1 MEKKNNSGILVGIL
15 IMIIIILFAF
25 AELLEMGS
33 IGFKA
38 SKINDNR
45 QTSKKNQINTRE
57 ETNEISDSKTQAS
70 EKNQIDTREETNEI
84 SDSKTQASEKN
95 QIDTREETKE
105 VNNLNIGNNNTGEYI
120 YSIKSDK
127 MGIPYVASI
136 DLTEDGTFYA
146 SHSSTMKRWYY
157 GTYEINGNVLKL
169 NYKFTT
175 PAVQNMGEKLA
186 KTLTYTIENG
196 TISGTRN
203 DDDLFASGVDAI
215 LKKNSNQYNV
225 KNDFM
230 GSLIDMYT
238 MGNSN

>member
-1 MEKKNNSGILVGIL
+1 MANEKKNKGIL
-15 IMIIIILFAF
+15 IGILIVIIIILFAF
-25 AELLEMGS
+25 AELLAMGS

-38 SKINDNR
+38 STINDNQ
-45 QTSKKNQINTRE
+45 QT
-57 ETNEISDSKTQAS
+57 S
-70 EKNQIDTREETNEI
+70 EKNQIDNHEETKEI
-84 SDSKTQASEKN
+84 SNSKAQANEKD
-95 QIDTREETKE
+95 QIDSHEETKE
-105 VNNLNIGNNNTGEYI
+105 VNIGNGNTGEYI
-120 YSIKSDK
+120 YSIESDQ

-146 SHSSTMKRWYY
+146 SHSSTMKSWYY

-215 LKKNSNQYNV
+215 LKKKSNQYNV

>member
-1 MEKKNNSGILVGIL
+1 MANEKKNKGIL
-15 IMIIIILFAF
+15 IGILIVIFIILFAF
-25 AELLEMGS
+25 AELLAMGS
-33 IGFKA
+33 IEFKA
-38 SKINDNR
+38 STINDNQ
-45 QTSKKNQINTRE
+45 QT
-57 ETNEISDSKTQAS
+57 S
-70 EKNQIDTREETNEI
+70 EKNQIDTSEETKEKVKAN
-84 SDSKTQASEKN
+84 EKN
-95 QIDTREETKE
+95 QIDSHEETKE
-105 VNNLNIGNNNTGEYI
+105 VNIGNGNTGEYI
-120 YSIKSDK
+120 YSIESDQ

-203 DDDLFASGVDAI
+203 DYDLFASGVDAI
-215 LKKNSNQYNV
+215 LKKKSNQYNV